1 MRCSRCGN
9 ENPGLNRFCGMCGA
23 TLLEPPAPGASV
35 SIPTKPVEP
44 ANPYPSRVAGVS
56 APPSLTPPP
65 PRSQE
70 RVLPPVEEP
79 DSQPVISGPSF
90 LGLNQPG
97 PVRPADSRRGSY
109 SERPSESSSR
119 SLDYLLEEAEPEPQG
134 RGKFVLVMIALAL
147 ALGLGYLRWRNEG
160 LDWLTSGIKKT
171 LGSTSSESASQ
182 PASNGNPDNSTAANP
197 NSANSGTAANAPP
210 AVPANTAPANG
221 AAQPEGQS
229 SPANG
234 GAPANPAAA
243 NPAPGGREVV
253 PVDSDAG
260 VKSPADAGANSS
272 AAKGAPS
279 NPAAQSADSTDSSDD
294 GSHAAAPA
302 TAPNAKSA
310 AKTKAN
316 DEDAD
321 NSDDEDSLAAKPTPA
336 LTKPHAAKPLD
347 VVAEGEK
354 YIYGRGVVQDCDRGV
369 KMIRQAANQSN
380 AKAMIS
386 LGALYSAGLCTPRD
400 LPTAYRW
407 FAIALRREP
416 DNNSVQTD
424 LQKLWSEMT
433 PPERQLAIKLSQ

>member
-23 TLLEPPAPGASV
+23 TLLAPASV
-35 SIPTKPVEP
+35 SSPGKPADSV
-44 ANPYPSRVAGVS
+44 NSYPRVAGAT
-56 APPSLTPPP
+56 APPNPTVVPQQQPP
-65 PRSQE
+65 E
-70 RVLPPVEEP
+70 PVATRTVEP
-79 DSQPVISGPSF
+79 DPQPVISGPSF

-97 PVRPADSRRGSY
+97 PSRSGGATRGSS
-109 SERPSESSSR
+109 SENSSR
-119 SLDYLLEEAEPEPQG
+119 SLDYLLEDEEPEPQG

-182 PASNGNPDNSTAANP
+182 PAANSNADNSTAANP
-197 NSANSGTAANAPP
+197 GSASSGTPANSRLAAAANGTAA
-210 AVPANTAPANG
+210 
-221 AAQPEGQS
+221 S
-229 SPANG
+229 SSASPDAKPGTPTSG
-234 GAPANPAAA
+234 GAPVNPAAV

-253 PVDSDAG
+253 PVDSDSGA
-260 VKSPADAGANSS
+260 KAPADTAANSS
-272 AAKGAPS
+272 AAKGAPA
-279 NPAAQSADSTDSSDD
+279 NPAPESADSADSSDD

-302 TAPNAKSA
+302 AGAKSA
-310 AKTKAN
+310 ASKPG

-321 NSDDEDSLAAKPTPA
+321 NSDDEDSAPAAKPAPA

-347 VVAEGEK
+347 MVAEGEK
-354 YIYGRGVVQDCDRGV
+354 YIYGRGVGQDCDRGV

-407 FAIALRREP
+407 FAIALRKEP

>member
-9 ENPGLNRFCGMCGA
+9 ENPGLNRYCGMCGA
-23 TLLEPPAPGASV
+23 TLLAPAPPAATVAPQQR
-35 SIPTKPVEP
+35 PPEP
-44 ANPYPSRVAGVS
+44 EATRTV
-56 APPSLTPPP
+56 
-65 PRSQE
+65 
-70 RVLPPVEEP
+70 EP

-97 PVRPADSRRGSY
+97 PARSGGAVRGAS
-109 SERPSESSSR
+109 SENSSR
-119 SLDYLLEEAEPEPQG
+119 SLDYLLEEEEPEPQG
-134 RGKFVLVMIALAL
+134 RGKFVFVMIALAL

-171 LGSTSSESASQ
+171 LGSTSNESASR
-182 PASNGNPDNSTAANP
+182 PAANGNADDSTAANP
-197 NSANSGTAANAPP
+197 GSASGGSPANAPP
-210 AVPANTAPANG
+210 AAPANG
-221 AAQPEGQS
+221 SAQPDAQPVPAS
-229 SPANG
+229 S

-243 NPAPGGREVV
+243 NPTPGGREVV

-260 VKSPADAGANSS
+260 AKTPADAGANSS
-272 AAKGAPS
+272 AAKGAS
-279 NPAAQSADSTDSSDD
+279 ANPAPPSADSADSSDD

-302 TAPNAKSA
+302 AAANKKGA
-310 AKTKAN
+310 AKNKAN
-316 DEDAD
+316 DDDAD
-321 NSDDEDSLAAKPTPA
+321 NSDDEDSAPAAKPAPA
-336 LTKPHAAKPLD
+336 PTKPHAAKPLD
-347 VVAEGEK
+347 MVAEGEK

-407 FAIALRREP
+407 FAIALHKEP

>member
-23 TLLEPPAPGASV
+23 TLLEPAAQTAGVPP
-35 SIPTKPVEP
+35 PKPVEP

-56 APPSLTPPP
+56 APPSMTPA
-65 PRSQE
+65 PRPQE
-70 RVLPPVEEP
+70 PASTRVEEP

-97 PVRPADSRRGSY
+97 PAGAGRASR
-109 SERPSESSSR
+109 SESSSR
-119 SLDYLLEEAEPEPQG
+119 SLDYLLEDEEQEPQG

-182 PASNGNPDNSTAANP
+182 PAVNGNADNSSVAKPSSADTGTT
-197 NSANSGTAANAPP
+197 ANSPP
-210 AVPANTAPANG
+210 AAPANSP
-221 AAQPEGQS
+221 AQPEGQS
-229 SPANG
+229 APASS
-234 GAPANPAAA
+234 GAPANPVAA

-253 PVDSDAG
+253 PVDSAPG
-260 VKSPADAGANSS
+260 AKTPADAGTNSS
-272 AAKGAPS
+272 AKGASP
-279 NPAAQSADSTDSSDD
+279 NPAQESADSVDSSDD

-302 TAPNAKSA
+302 AAANTKSA
-310 AKTKAN
+310 AKNKAN

-321 NSDDEDSLAAKPTPA
+321 NSDDEDSTSAAKPAPA

-407 FAIALRREP
+407 FAIALRKEP